1 MEFSHILFDWAIGN
15 CDNHLKNHSFLW
27 TPDWSS
33 KVLSPLYDITCTTIY
48 PELDREMGVS
58 LCASRK
64 IDDVTL
70 SDVLDAAKTM
80 GMPEKIA
87 RGELDELGRSF
98 TKVLRQA
105 EQELVEEGFTE
116 ASRFAAH
123 IEQDFKRRCEKA

>member
-1 MEFSHILFDWAIGN
+1 MEFSHILFDWAISN

-33 KVLSPLYDITCTTIY
+33 KALSPLYDITCTT
-48 PELDREMGVS
+48 R
-58 LCASRK
+58 R

-80 GMPEKIA
+80 GVPEKIA

-116 ASRFAAH
+116 VSRFAAH